1 VKQKKKKKK
10 KTHDVNLGV
19 LKLFLPLMSVMITVH
34 RKEYMIPI
42 QDFKTSG
49 TLKSNTTAEKRHVLL
64 WDGSVKWSE
73 AGYD

>member
-1 VKQKKKKKK
+1 
-10 KTHDVNLGV
+10 
-19 LKLFLPLMSVMITVH
+19 MSVMITVH